1 MIAQQINLRLT
12 KLCQKKRHNFRTPLE
27 QPENYKKIIDK
38 TEVREQA
45 WIKPPQ

>member
-1 MIAQQINLRLT
+1 MIAQQIYLRLT
-12 KLCQKKRHNFRTPLE
+12 KKRHNFRTPLE